1 MTRGLGNE
9 RKWKANGKL
18 DWIVRSSDNRSFK
31 LCVWHYL
38 PLFYHLLLCTNSLHL
53 TGKFWKYLRKL
64 WRCLLG
70 NREMELKVYFLL
82 RLGTSECLNGSVS
95 APFWPRKVG
104 ILKKKNTSAKKDIF
118 QDSAFVS
125 DVHLCSVHL
134 VTRLGPVWHTFT
146 TSCFCFVKGNTFPKN
161 FFSQQVYV
169 PLLSCNWMQVWYGQN
184 VYSRRLL
191 GKGIRF
197 VWNKVSFWVCMSS
210 ESIEDVL
217 LNSIMALIE
226 KLFKS
231 PSDSWIST
239 QHHAEY

>member
-1 MTRGLGNE
+1 MHVWYDACQYGKHKGQVTRGLGNE

-70 NREMELKVYFLL
+70 NREMESKVYFLL
-82 RLGTSECLNGSVS
+82 RLGTSERLNGSVS

-104 ILKKKNTSAKKDIF
+104 ILKKRYNFAKKDIF

-146 TSCFCFVKGNTFPKN
+146 TSCFVLLKEIYFQGFFFQNKPMYRFCRANSKEYCSVA
-161 FFSQQVYV
+161 FSQHLSGFEFFLKHEDASLIWPKCICKA
-169 PLLSCNWMQVWYGQN
+169 PL
-184 VYSRRLL
+184 RKR
-191 GKGIRF
+191 
-197 VWNKVSFWVCMSS
+197 
-210 ESIEDVL
+210 
-217 LNSIMALIE
+217 NSICM
-226 KLFKS
+226 K
-231 PSDSWIST
+231 
-239 QHHAEY
+239 

>member
-1 MTRGLGNE
+1 MHVWYDACQYGKHKGQVTRGLGNE

-70 NREMELKVYFLL
+70 NREMESKVYFLL
-82 RLGTSECLNGSVS
+82 RLGTSERLNGSVS

-104 ILKKKNTSAKKDIF
+104 ILKKRSTFAKKDIF

-161 FFSQQVYV
+161 FFFKTSLYTAFVVQIPETIVLWHFHSTC
-169 PLLSCNWMQVWYGQN
+169 PSLSFFKAWGCKFN
-184 VYSRRLL
+184 
-191 GKGIRF
+191 
-197 VWNKVSFWVCMSS
+197 
-210 ESIEDVL
+210 
-217 LNSIMALIE
+217 MAKMYIQGA
-226 KLFKS
+226 S
-231 PSDSWIST
+231 
-239 QHHAEY
+239 